1 MMRWIIGKSLGAR
14 RMMVALAAALIVVG
28 FAQLRSM
35 PVDVLPEFQ
44 PPTVEVQTEALGLS
58 ATEVEDFI
66 TVPLEQDLLN
76 GVAFLKEIRSAS
88 LPGLSSIE
96 MIFEPGT
103 DLLHARQVVQERL
116 SQAQTA
122 LPNVQTRPAQ
132 MLQPLSSTSRI
143 MLIALSSDELA
154 TDQMSILTRYTIG
167 PRLLGV
173 PGVANVAVWG
183 FRDQQL
189 QVLVDP
195 ERLRQ
200 QNVTLQ
206 QVIDT
211 AANSQ
216 FVCPLTFEECSTPGT
231 GGIIETANQR
241 VGVQYVPV
249 TATPEDLARVP
260 IQDMGGRPLRL
271 GDVAEVR
278 QDHQLL
284 IGDAVGPDLLLVVQ
298 KFPDANTTEVT
309 SGLESALDALAPGLA
324 GIQIDTSIYR
334 PATYIEAST
343 NNLSTALLIGAI
355 LAILAL
361 VGLMFDWRGALTSVV
376 SILAALGGAGLVL
389 SLSGATLNAMSIAGL
404 VMALLVIIDD
414 AVIDVDAYARRLRDR
429 RASGEGPSVVR
440 TFLRAALEMR
450 SAAAYALLIALVSIA
465 PVYFASG
472 AFGTFFPPIATTY
485 GLAVAV
491 SMVVALLVTPAV
503 GSMLMSGGKERSES
517 PIVRALGSRFVSGV
531 SRFIR
536 SPLPVAVTAGVL
548 VVAALASLPFL
559 SRTTVPSFKDS
570 NLLVHLGG
578 APSTSLA
585 EMQRVSAL
593 VADEL
598 RSTPGV
604 ATVGAHVGRAVTS
617 DEAVGANTGQLWIT
631 VDPEADYDATV
642 SAIQDTV
649 GAYPGMT
656 SDVVTYPN
664 ARIDEVL
671 PDAGS
676 PVAVRVYGQDYG
688 VLRTESERVQ
698 EMLAGID
705 GVVDPQVVPSIEEP
719 TLEIRVDLERA
730 QEHGIR
736 PGDVRRAASTLISGI
751 TVGSLFED
759 QKVFEVVVWGA
770 PEIRNDLSAVNQL
783 LIDSPDGGR
792 IRLGDVADVRIA
804 PAPTAIRHDSVSRYA
819 DVVADASGRDL
830 GAVLTDVDAGLKQ
843 MAFPLEYHA
852 EVQSNLAEEQSAE
865 QRVLGLVVAAA
876 VLIFLLLQVALSSW
890 RRAIL
895 AFLML
900 PLALTGC
907 AAAAMID
914 GGTVSLGSVAGVLA
928 VLAIAARQVVV
939 LLSRYRH
946 LERDEQMAFGDG
958 LVVRGARE
966 RFAPVLTT
974 SVLAVLATAPLVF
987 AGDIAGLEIVHP
999 MAAAIVGGLITTGIV
1014 SMFVLPSLYR
1024 RFGDVP
1030 ETEMTDV
1037 SLDRLIDLTEQE
1049 SMVRIGGDA

>member
-1 MMRWIIGKSLGAR
+1 MMRWIVGKSLKAR
-14 RMMVALAAALIVVG
+14 RMMVALAAVLIVVG
-28 FAQLRSM
+28 LTQLRSM

-44 PPTVEVQTEALGLS
+44 PPTVQVQTEALGLS
-58 ATEVEDFI
+58 ATEVEEFI

-76 GVAFLKEIRSAS
+76 GVAFLQEIRSAS

-96 MIFEPGT
+96 MVFEPGT

-143 MLIALSSDELA
+143 MLIALSSDEIA

-200 QNVTLQ
+200 QGVSLQ

-241 VGVQYVPV
+241 VGVQYIPV

-260 IQDMGGRPLRL
+260 IQDVTGPPLRL
-271 GDVAEVR
+271 GDVAEVT

-284 IGDAVGPDLLLVVQ
+284 IGDAVGPDLMLVVQ
-298 KFPDANTTEVT
+298 KFPEANTAEVT
-309 SGLESALDALAPGLA
+309 TGLENALDALAPGLA

-334 PATYIEAST
+334 PATYIETST
-343 NNLSTALLIGAI
+343 NNLSIALLIGGI

-376 SILAALGGAGLVL
+376 SILAAIGAAGLVL
-389 SLSGATLNAMSIAGL
+389 SLSGATLNTMSIAGL
-404 VMALLVIIDD
+404 VMALVVIIDD
-414 AVIDVDAYARRLRDR
+414 AVIDVDSYARRIRER
-429 RASGEGPSVVR
+429 QASGEGPSVAR
-440 TFLRAALEMR
+440 TFLGAALEMR
-450 SAAAYALLIALVSIA
+450 SAAAYALLIALVSIVPA
-465 PVYFASG
+465 DFASG
-472 AFGTFFPPIATTY
+472 TFGTFLPPIATTY

-491 SMVVALLVTPAV
+491 SMLVALIVTPAV
-503 GSMLMSGGKERSES
+503 GLMLMSGGKERSES
-517 PIVRALGSRFVSGV
+517 PIVRSLGSRFAEGV
-531 SRFIR
+531 SRFMR
-536 SPLPVAVTAGVL
+536 SPIPVAVTVGVL

-559 SRTTVPSFKDS
+559 SSTTVPSFKDT

-617 DEAVGANTGQLWIT
+617 DEAVGTNAGQLWIT
-631 VDPEADYDATV
+631 VDPEADYDTTV
-642 SAIQDTV
+642 SAVQDTV
-649 GAYPGMT
+649 GAYPGVT

-664 ARIDEVL
+664 ARIDEIL
-671 PDAGS
+671 PDAGA
-676 PVAVRVYGQDYG
+676 PVSVRVYGQDYG
-688 VLRTESERVQ
+688 VLRTEAEDVQ
-698 EMLAGID
+698 AMLAGVD
-705 GVVDPQVVPSIEEP
+705 GVVDPQVVLPIEEP
-719 TLEIRVDLERA
+719 TLEIQVDLERA
-730 QEHGIR
+730 EEHGIR

-770 PEIRNDLSAVNQL
+770 PEIRNNLTAVNQL
-783 LIDSPDGGR
+783 LIDGDQ

-804 PAPTAIRHDSVSRYA
+804 PAPTAIRHDAVSRYA

-830 GAVLTDVDAGLKQ
+830 GAVLADVDAGLKQ

-852 EVQSNLAEEQSAE
+852 EVQGDLAQTQDTN
-865 QRVLGLVVAAA
+865 QRVLGLVIAAA
-876 VLIFLLLQVALSSW
+876 VLIFLLLQVALGSW
-890 RRAIL
+890 RRATL

-907 AAAAMID
+907 MTAAVIG
-914 GGTVSLGSVAGVLA
+914 GGTVSLGTIAGVLA
-928 VLAIAARQVVV
+928 VLTIAARQVLV
-939 LLSRYRH
+939 LMNRYRH
-946 LERDEQMAFGDG
+946 LGRDEQMEFGDE

-966 RFAPVLTT
+966 RFAPLLTT
-974 SVLAVLATAPLVF
+974 FVTGVLLMAPLVL

-999 MAAAIVGGLITTGIV
+999 MAVAIVGGLITATV
-1014 SMFVLPSLYR
+1014 VNMFVLPGLYR
-1024 RFGDVP
+1024 RFGNVA
-1030 ETEMTDV
+1030 ETAMTDV

-1049 SMVRIGGDA
+1049 SMERIGGGT

>member
-1 MMRWIIGKSLGAR
+1 MMRWIVGKSLKAR
-14 RMMVALAAALIVVG
+14 RMMVALAAVLIVVG
-28 FAQLRSM
+28 LTQLRSM

-44 PPTVEVQTEALGLS
+44 PPTVQVQTEALGLS
-58 ATEVEDFI
+58 ATEVEEFI

-76 GVAFLKEIRSAS
+76 GVAFLQEIRSAS

-96 MIFEPGT
+96 MVFEPGT

-143 MLIALSSDELA
+143 MLIALSSDEIA

-200 QNVTLQ
+200 QGVSLQ

-241 VGVQYVPV
+241 VGVQYIPV

-260 IQDMGGRPLRL
+260 IQDVTGPPLRL
-271 GDVAEVR
+271 GDVAEVT

-284 IGDAVGPDLLLVVQ
+284 IGDAVGPDLMLVVQ
-298 KFPDANTTEVT
+298 KFPEANTAEVT
-309 SGLESALDALAPGLA
+309 TGLENALDALAPGLA

-334 PATYIEAST
+334 PATYIETST
-343 NNLSTALLIGAI
+343 NNLSIALLIGGI

-376 SILAALGGAGLVL
+376 SILAAIGAAGLVL
-389 SLSGATLNAMSIAGL
+389 SLSGATLNTMSIAGL
-404 VMALLVIIDD
+404 VMALVVIIDD
-414 AVIDVDAYARRLRDR
+414 AVIDVDSYARRIRER
-429 RASGEGPSVVR
+429 QASGEGPSVAR
-440 TFLRAALEMR
+440 TFLGAALEMR
-450 SAAAYALLIALVSIA
+450 SAAAYALLIALVSIVPA
-465 PVYFASG
+465 YFASG
-472 AFGTFFPPIATTY
+472 TFGTFLPPIATTY

-491 SMVVALLVTPAV
+491 SMLVALLVTPAV
-503 GSMLMSGGKERSES
+503 GLMLMSGGKERSES
-517 PIVRALGSRFVSGV
+517 PIVRSLGSRFAEGV
-531 SRFIR
+531 SRFMR
-536 SPLPVAVTAGVL
+536 SPIPVAVTVGVL

-559 SRTTVPSFKDS
+559 SSTTVPSFKDT

-617 DEAVGANTGQLWIT
+617 DEAVGTNAGQLWIT
-631 VDPEADYDATV
+631 VDPEADYDTTV
-642 SAIQDTV
+642 SAVQDTV
-649 GAYPGMT
+649 GAYPGVT

-664 ARIDEVL
+664 ARIDEIL
-671 PDAGS
+671 PDAGA
-676 PVAVRVYGQDYG
+676 PVSVRVYGQDYG
-688 VLRTESERVQ
+688 VLRTEAEDVQ
-698 EMLAGID
+698 AMLAGVD
-705 GVVDPQVVPSIEEP
+705 GVVDPQVVLPIEEP
-719 TLEIRVDLERA
+719 TLEIQVDLERA
-730 QEHGIR
+730 EEHGIR

-770 PEIRNDLSAVNQL
+770 PEIRNNLTAVNQL
-783 LIDSPDGGR
+783 LIDSPDGDQ

-804 PAPTAIRHDSVSRYA
+804 PAPTAIRHDAVSRYA

-830 GAVLTDVDAGLKQ
+830 GAVLADVDAGLKQ

-852 EVQSNLAEEQSAE
+852 EVQGDLAQTQDTN
-865 QRVLGLVVAAA
+865 QRVLGLVIAAA
-876 VLIFLLLQVALSSW
+876 VLIFLLLQVALGSW
-890 RRAIL
+890 RRATL

-907 AAAAMID
+907 MAAAVIG
-914 GGTVSLGSVAGVLA
+914 GGTVSLGTIAGVLA
-928 VLAIAARQVVV
+928 VLTIAARQVLV
-939 LLSRYRH
+939 LMNRYRH
-946 LERDEQMAFGDG
+946 LGRDEQMEFGDE

-966 RFAPVLTT
+966 RFAPLLTT
-974 SVLAVLATAPLVF
+974 FVTGVLLMAPLVL

-999 MAAAIVGGLITTGIV
+999 MAVAIVGGLITATV
-1014 SMFVLPSLYR
+1014 VNMFVLPGLYR
-1024 RFGDVP
+1024 RFGNVA
-1030 ETEMTDV
+1030 ETAMTDV

-1049 SMVRIGGDA
+1049 SMERIGGGT